1 MLRFVLRHAKA
12 ISMIGGFLFAT
23 LGVVWSFLVV
33 DSLSEQGK
41 QLADVKA
48 GLTRQM
54 QSLASIASEYFIANQ
69 QGDLI
74 FILAQ
79 QDSAREQLA
88 RLISKGNLLDRATPV
103 RNMIG
108 ALALA
113 KQLDYR
119 QTYDQYEKLN
129 DATRS
134 DLSPANFTKLKD
146 EEKKII
152 VQGQDR
158 IPLLL
163 NELFEI
169 ETAINA
175 NEAAQKR
182 QRLMGLIAS
191 ILGSSLLLL
200 ANLFAE
206 RKPK

>member
-1 MLRFVLRHAKA
+1 
-12 ISMIGGFLFAT
+12 
-23 LGVVWSFLVV
+23 
-33 DSLSEQGK
+33 
-41 QLADVKA
+41 
-48 GLTRQM
+48 
-54 QSLASIASEYFIANQ
+54 
-69 QGDLI
+69 
-74 FILAQ
+74 
-79 QDSAREQLA
+79 
-88 RLISKGNLLDRATPV
+88 
-103 RNMIG
+103 MIG

-119 QTYDQYEKLN
+119 QAYDQYEKLN

-134 DLSPANFTKLKD
+134 DLSPANFTRLKD

-182 QRLMGLIAS
+182 QRLLGLIS
-191 ILGSSLLLL
+191 DFGVPCFR
-200 ANLFAE
+200 ANLR
-206 RKPK
+206 RKRSKPELDQPETALSGY